1 MKQKTMYPLGTYMI
15 ERKDGTLATAEVH
28 TQSQAQFF
36 HAHLERL
43 QIKTYSLLFYK
54 K

>member
-1 MKQKTMYPLGTYMI
+1 MKQKTTYPLGTYVI
-15 ERKDGTLATAEVH
+15 ERKDGTLATAQLH

-36 HAHLERL
+36 HSHIERL
-43 QIKTYSLLFYK
+43 QIKSYSLLFYK

>member
-1 MKQKTMYPLGTYMI
+1 MKKHYNLGTYVI
-15 ERKDGTLATAEVH
+15 ERNDGTLATANIK

-36 HAHLERL
+36 HDHIERL
-43 QIKTYSLLFYK
+43 QIKSHSLLFYK